1 MSSQTSVAERGGNN
15 RTAQPDPHKP
25 DARRCVLLANKRL
38 NDKPVKQ
45 LLNLTSPGNP
55 CQEKTAIQTVTERD
69 NLGPKGRQYVGP
81 AVRPGKLDVV
91 TMSAEGAAQS
101 ECRSFGPRTTGSR
114 SPRPHGRG
122 SLPGLRPWL
131 NRTPKK
137 IRDRYCLNREEKNGL
152 RGF

>member
-101 ECRSFGPRTTGSR
+101 ECRSFGPRITGSR
-114 SPRPHGRG
+114 SPRPHRRG
-122 SLPGLRPWL
+122 YSLPGLPAWL
-131 NRTPKK
+131 KTNP
-137 IRDRYCLNREEKNGL
+137 
-152 RGF
+152 

>member
-69 NLGPKGRQYVGP
+69 NLGPKDRHSPSAGP
-81 AVRPGKLDVV
+81 SDL
-91 TMSAEGAAQS
+91 
-101 ECRSFGPRTTGSR
+101 
-114 SPRPHGRG
+114 
-122 SLPGLRPWL
+122 
-131 NRTPKK
+131 
-137 IRDRYCLNREEKNGL
+137 GL
-152 RGF
+152 RGLEVPALTGGVHCRTFGPG